1 MTDTVSL
8 EKRSLMM
15 RGIRSKDTKPEVLVR
30 QWLHRKGLRFR
41 LHRKD
46 LPGKPDIV
54 LPKWGLVILVHGCFF
69 HHHQD
74 CKLAYIP
81 KSRTEWWME
90 KFRKNRER
98 DLKTLAELEKLGWK
112 VLVIWECQIRKGV
125 YREILL
131 EYFFP
136 QKKKEQEQ

>member
-1 MTDTVSL
+1 
-8 EKRSLMM
+8 
-15 RGIRSKDTKPEVLVR
+15 
-30 QWLHRKGLRFR
+30 
-41 LHRKD
+41 
-46 LPGKPDIV
+46 
-54 LPKWGLVILVHGCFF
+54 
-69 HHHQD
+69 
-74 CKLAYIP
+74 
-81 KSRTEWWME
+81 ME